1 MRRKRNKK
9 FLDGTVILIKKY
21 DSFLNFIKFYL
32 RKIKKVF
39 NEDTL
44 YKAYDQRC
52 KAIPF
57 YKEVYEQQMAKG
69 DEFQPK
75 EEMVQN
81 LVDDIE
87 KQ

>member
-1 MRRKRNKK
+1 M
-9 FLDGTVILIKKY
+9 FY
-21 DSFLNFIKFYL
+21 FICE
-32 RKIKKVF
+32 KIKTVF

-44 YKAYDQRC
+44 YKAYDKRC
-52 KAIPF
+52 KSIPF

-87 KQ
+87 KQYIFCYFNNLKNKKSKR